1 MWAGALFF
9 ILNKIDAFSMT
20 GEIMSLLRNLK
31 QNDYLIVEGQLTQ
44 VISRSKDVE
53 SVVTSAIL
61 EVSIRNYL

>member
-20 GEIMSLLRNLK
+20 GEIMSLLWNLK